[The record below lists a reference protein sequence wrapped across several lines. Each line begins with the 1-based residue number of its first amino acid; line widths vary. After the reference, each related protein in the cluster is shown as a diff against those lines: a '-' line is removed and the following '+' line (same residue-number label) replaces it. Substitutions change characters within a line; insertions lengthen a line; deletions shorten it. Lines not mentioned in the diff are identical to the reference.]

1 MKIGKTR
8 DACNNYINQQLDIV
22 ARKFYTT
29 HRGKIKSSSQVLYRK
44 KVIHMKKNLSRE
56 IMGAVNE
63 MGKERVIVLW
73 FARRRMYRADE
84 ICHICGIDLA
94 FHLW

>member
-1 MKIGKTR
+1 
-8 DACNNYINQQLDIV
+8 
-22 ARKFYTT
+22 
-29 HRGKIKSSSQVLYRK
+29 
-44 KVIHMKKNLSRE
+44 MKKNLSRE

-63 MGKERVIVLW
+63 MGKERAIV
-73 FARRRMYRADE
+73 RRRMYRADE

>member
-1 MKIGKTR
+1 
-8 DACNNYINQQLDIV
+8 
-22 ARKFYTT
+22 
-29 HRGKIKSSSQVLYRK
+29 
-44 KVIHMKKNLSRE
+44 MKKNLRRE

-63 MGKERVIVLW
+63 MGKERAIVLW